1 MSSIEN
7 VKQQVSSVGEQAGKT
22 AIQLSNMSKS
32 FKKDAAA
39 VINAIGGTASG
50 EDKKLAQAFT
60 QASEALNKAAMSL
73 QAASQSAKN
82 WVNKA

>member
-1 MSSIEN
+1 MSSIGN
-7 VKQQVSSVGEQAGKT
+7 VKQQVSAVGEKAGKT
-22 AIQLSNMSKS
+22 ALQLSNLSKS
-32 FKKDAAA
+32 FKNDAAA

-60 QASEALNKAAMSL
+60 QASDALNKAALSL

-82 WVNKA
+82 WASKA